1 MKLPEYPQPVS
12 VASNDR
18 SITVG
23 VTDWGHPTGVQL
35 TEAARE
41 LSGAELAARIM
52 VLYEIARTIAL
63 AVRNV
68 EHHRETKTW
77 MPSWPTSN
85 HVETLLQQL
94 TF

>member
-1 MKLPEYPQPVS
+1 MELPEYPQPVE

-18 SITVG
+18 TITVG

-35 TEAARE
+35 TEAARQ
-41 LSGAELAARIM
+41 LDGAELAARIM
-52 VLYEIARTIAL
+52 TLYGIAQTIAL

-68 EHHRETKTW
+68 EHHQQTKTW

-85 HVETLLQQL
+85 DVEVLLQQL